1 MLTRKDNRLYIIT
14 FSSNLIIVDII
25 DNKLKFIKEVKLV
38 QGACYHGLEINN
50 DNLYIVPASSDNES
64 MHIIRMSLNPENINH
79 KFEKIITN
87 EFKANTRKYRIKDIT
102 FLSNGNIL
110 LAILIQNEKSGMQD
124 YNHSD
129 NGFIGLY
136 DMNFILIDKYEL
148 KEVHMDSM
156 ISDKN
161 DNFYL
166 TIQENEGG
174 FIYKG
179 NITNNIIGN
188 IKRIKVCDFPHGID
202 INNEYNL
209 LGFTSYATST
219 AYILP
224 LNDI

>member
-1 MLTRKDNRLYIIT
+1 
-14 FSSNLIIVDII
+14 
-25 DNKLKFIKEVKLV
+25 
-38 QGACYHGLEINN
+38 
-50 DNLYIVPASSDNES
+50 
-64 MHIIRMSLNPENINH
+64 MSLNPENINH